1 MTTAIPSEHRVPASR
16 AREGWLF
23 LAEAIRGFRATG
35 AITPSSRRLADTL
48 AAPLRARTDHPLEV
62 LEVGAGTGAVTRA
75 LIPLLGA
82 GSRLDIVEANARFAA
97 RLRQEVQTPSSRA
110 GALGRVRVR
119 VHHQRIEQLNTGHRY
134 DVIVSGLPVT
144 NFSPHQAEAI
154 MGRYVQLLRPCG
166 TLVYFT
172 YLGAAR
178 ARGLLA
184 SRREADRHRAVDDV
198 LARCHRRFAAD
209 RQTVWA
215 NLPPARV
222 WCLHTPTTVATTDMS
237 SAPVRAANAIPA
249 PGFDRSARSPLSI
262 TAASSTPPH
271 RDSAAR

>member
-48 AAPLRARTDHPLEV
+48 AAPLRARTDHPLDV

-97 RLRQEVQTPSSRA
+97 QLRQQVRTHASHAEVW
-110 GALGRVRVR
+110 
-119 VHHQRIEQLNTGHRY
+119 VHHQRIEASNTGHRY
-134 DVIVSGLPVT
+134 DVIVSGLPWT
-144 NFSPHQAEAI
+144 NFAPDHVEAI
-154 MGRYVQLLRPCG
+154 LGRYAQLLRPGG

-172 YLGAAR
+172 YVGAAR
-178 ARGLLA
+178 ARSLLA
-184 SRREADRHRAVDDV
+184 SRCEADRHRAVDNV
-198 LARCHRRFAAD
+198 LGRFHRQFAAD
-209 RQTVWA
+209 RQTVVA

-222 WCLHTPTTVATTDMS
+222 WFLQRPTTEATTVLS
-237 SAPVRAANAIPA
+237 SEPVRTSADIPA
-249 PGFDRSARSPLSI
+249 LGFDRSARSPISI
-262 TAASSTPPH
+262 AAPRRGNTV
-271 RDSAAR
+271 R

>member
-1 MTTAIPSEHRVPASR
+1 MTTATPSVDRVPPPR
-16 AREGWLF
+16 VREGWLF
-23 LAEAIRGFRATG
+23 LAEAISGFRATG
-35 AITPSSRRLADTL
+35 AIAPSSRRLAQVL
-48 AAPLRARTDHPLEV
+48 AAPLRTRAGHPLDV
-62 LEVGAGTGAVTRA
+62 LKVGAGTGAVTRT

-82 GSRLDIVEANARFAA
+82 NSRLDIVEANARFAA

-110 GALGRVRVR
+110 GARGRVR
-119 VHHQRIEQLNTGHRY
+119 VHHQRIEQLNTGDRY

-154 MGRYVQLLRPCG
+154 MGRYVQLLRPGG

-198 LARCHRRFAAD
+198 LARYHRRFAAD